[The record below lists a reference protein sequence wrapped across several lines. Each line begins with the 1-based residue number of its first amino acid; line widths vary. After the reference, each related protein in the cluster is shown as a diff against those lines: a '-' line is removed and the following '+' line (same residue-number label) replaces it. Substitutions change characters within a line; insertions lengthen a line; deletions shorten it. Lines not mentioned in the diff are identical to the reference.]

1 VYISY
6 LQFRIEKQG
15 KYPAMIIK
23 PIFSFFLASD
33 QLSEIDNSLLA
44 AYCYNQKNNLEGVIK
59 SNLHGWQSNTLIERN
74 DQISKLV
81 KSVLEKSSS
90 LKSKI
95 GFKDTTEFFISNIW
109 ANINQTN
116 ASNRPH
122 VHPESIIAGVYYVKF
137 PENGGMIT
145 FKNPSM
151 NLQYHIDCDQLSD
164 YNEWASPNWHVLPE
178 TGLLLL
184 FPSWLEHYVDP
195 NLSKEDRISIAF
207 NISIR
212 NKE

>member
-1 VYISY
+1 MQIRV
-6 LQFRIEKQG
+6 QKQG
-15 KYPAMIIK
+15 KYPAMMIK

-33 QLSEIDNSLLA
+33 KLSNIDNSLLEE
-44 AYCYNQKNNLEGVIK
+44 YCYNQKTNTEGVIK
-59 SNLHGWQSNTLIERN
+59 SNLYGWQSNTLTERN

-81 KSVLEKSSS
+81 SAALDRGNK
-90 LKSKI
+90 LKDKM
-95 GFKDTTEFFISNIW
+95 GFKQSTEFFISNIW
-109 ANINQTN
+109 TNVNQTN

-122 VHPESIIAGVYYVKF
+122 VHPESVIAGVYYVKF

-145 FKNPSM
+145 FKNPAI
-151 NLQYHIDCDQLSD
+151 NLQYHLDSDQLEN
-164 YNEWASPNWHVLPE
+164 YNEWAVPNWHVLPE

-195 NLSKEDRISIAF
+195 NISNEDRISIAF
-207 NISIR
+207 NLSIR